1 MIQEEKDL
9 LLKDLCSRLPY
20 GIKVEIRVPNSKEKT
35 YENLIGDLIE
45 ISNTGSS
52 LVNVRGVDYRSFNLD
67 IKPLLRSM
75 SSMTEKEKIE
85 FANFCCIE
93 NIPLPT
99 DSSWVEFSKV
109 PDLMKFIFSH
119 HLDWLGLI
127 PKGFASEASDKTYKI
142 K

>member
-1 MIQEEKDL
+1 MIQEEKNL
-9 LLKDLCSRLPY
+9 LLKDLCPRLFY
-20 GIKVEIRVPNSKEKT
+20 GVKVEIRVPNSKEKT
-35 YENLIGDLIE
+35 YENLIGVLIE

-52 LVNVRGVDYRSFNLD
+52 LVNVKGVDYRSFNLD

-75 SSMTEKEKIE
+75 SSMTEKEKVE

-93 NIPLPT
+93 NTPLPT

-109 PDLMKFIFSH
+109 SDLMKFIFSH

-127 PKGFASEASDKTYKI
+127 PKGLALEAKEGIYKI